1 MGPVDSTF
9 RSSDTCGIRS
19 NSGRWENRFQFIII
33 SEILESFCI
42 KLLLSLLSYIPIIPD
57 FFQGIFKHYN
67 TDQSGIN
74 SYEMRNAV
82 NDAGNS
88 IKHKYS
94 TVQKSWTT
102 SRFWFIIF
110 KAVLS
115 KIVLRA
121 FWDFLWTSAAFL
133 FIFSPV
139 LIPYHFQRNDLI
151 VCLAT

>member
-19 NSGRWENRFQFIII
+19 NSGRWEKSFQFIII

-42 KLLLSLLSYIPIIPD
+42 KLLLSLLSYILIIPD

-88 IKHKYS
+88 IKCKYS
-94 TVQKSWTT
+94 TVQKSRTT

-115 KIVLRA
+115 NSSSA
-121 FWDFLWTSAAFL
+121 FWDFLWTSPAYL

-139 LIPYHFQRNDLI
+139 LTPYHFQRNDLF

>member
-19 NSGRWENRFQFIII
+19 NSGKWEKSFQFIII

-102 SRFWFIIF
+102 SRFWLVIF

-115 KIVLRA
+115 KIVLPT

-139 LIPYHFQRNDLI
+139 LIPYHFQRNDLF
-151 VCLAT
+151 V